1 MSQSTAICEYF
12 DDNNVNI
19 NDLMIMVVE
28 IMIIVVVKKMVMGSG
43 WIFKIILGSD
53 LNSLPPV

>member
-12 DDNNVNI
+12 DDKNVNI
-19 NDLMIMVVE
+19 NDLMIMNVE

-53 LNSLPPV
+53 LNALPPV